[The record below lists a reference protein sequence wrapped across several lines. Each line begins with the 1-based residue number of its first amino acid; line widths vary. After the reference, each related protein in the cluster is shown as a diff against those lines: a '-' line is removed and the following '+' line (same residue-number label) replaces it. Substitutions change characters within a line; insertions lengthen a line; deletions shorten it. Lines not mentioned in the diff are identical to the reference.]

1 MEGDI
6 LKKHYF
12 NNIIESDNKTK
23 IINRIYNDFLNRDVD
38 ESGICSYYDCT
49 ENEDDIL
56 KIIEEIHQSEEF
68 KSNVS
73 SKVSEHFRNS
83 KIELL
88 HNIYKDHLNRD
99 ADESGIQSYYNCT
112 EKEDDIFQIVRN
124 IHDSAEY
131 KDYINNKIN
140 KEYLIDSFPLKEKY
154 NSIIPKNIFQTWC
167 TKDLPPKMKENME
180 LLKQQ
185 NPEFRHFLFD
195 DDDCREFIQDN
206 FSSEVMH
213 AFDSLIPGAY
223 KADLWRY
230 CVLYIYGGIYLDI
243 KFHCTNGFKLIA
255 VTEEEHFARDRP
267 EGCLYNGFISVLPK
281 NEILLKCIHQII
293 SNVKTKYYGDR
304 DLFITGPGL
313 LGSYF
318 TNEER
323 LNLELNFFR
332 DEEKD
337 KELILYKKQGV
348 LKRYKEYR
356 EEQKLFQKSEPYGKL
371 WIQRNIYAFNSIIPK
386 NIFQTWYTKDLP
398 PKMKQSVDLLKK
410 QNPEFNHFLFD
421 DEECREFIQDNFEL
435 DVLKAF
441 DSLIPGAFKADL
453 WRYCVLYIYGGVYL
467 DIKFHCVNNFKL
479 VTLTEEEHF
488 ARDYLIS
495 GVYNAVMITLP
506 KNEILLKCINQ
517 IVSNVKSKYYGPT
530 CLHPTGPAL
539 LGTFFTQN
547 EKNAFKLFHIE
558 KQNERGVSK
567 YVYCNTNL
575 ILENYTEYF
584 NEHNKHKKVAHYG
597 DLWNKKNIYCEPKHD
612 YSNFKKK
619 SKKHQLKIEASV
631 ESNNINDTNNTNKTN
646 LNDLK
651 LPNKHVTKIHLVCKD
666 KNKIDEEIW
675 KRCINKYKK
684 IYLNYEVCIYDY
696 PDIYNI
702 IQSYYPKYLDKIKQI
717 KVEPILIDVF
727 RYLILYVEGGI
738 FSEMDCE
745 PLKHIGDL
753 FDTIYYHG
761 DRSRENNFYI
771 YPQKETLV
779 DMKWDYYVSPCC
791 DSEFVCGGNI
801 STYKC
806 LGHDIGETPTIL
818 FYEISKKYTYSE
830 EFSTNSD
837 KNSLIIE
844 KSFIITD
851 AKQDIFFKMF
861 MHCVENIDILINFD
875 ESNIDRHN
883 EFAPCG
889 SIAFTKMVMNNLS
902 NITCVLASDIFCII
916 SKNGKKKE
924 ASRSS
929 VGRNGKGKKKNKTP

>member
-1 MEGDI
+1 MDGNI

-12 NNIIESDNKTK
+12 DSIIESDSKTK
-23 IINRIYNDFLNRDVD
+23 IINKIYNDFLSRDVD

-49 ENEDDIL
+49 ESEDEIF
-56 KIIEEIHQSEEF
+56 KIIEEIHKSEEF
-68 KSNVS
+68 KKNVEN
-73 SKVSEHFRNS
+73 KLKEHFRNS
-83 KIELL
+83 KVTLL
-88 HNIYKDHLNRD
+88 HNIYKDHLSRD
-99 ADESGIQSYYNCT
+99 ADDCGIESYYNAT
-112 EKEDDIFQIVRN
+112 ECEDDIFKIVKN
-124 IHDSAEY
+124 IHSSEEY
-131 KDYINNKIN
+131 KEHILNKIN
-140 KEYLIDSFPLKEKY
+140 KEYLCDSFQLKASY

-167 TKDLPPKMKENME
+167 TKDLPPKMKENIE

-206 FSSEVMH
+206 FAGDVLH

-255 VTEEEHFARDRP
+255 ITEEENFARDRP
-267 EGCLYNGFISVLPK
+267 EGCLYNGFIAVLPK
-281 NEILLKCIHQII
+281 NEILLKCIYQII
-293 SNVKTKYYGDR
+293 SNVKNKYYGER

-323 LNLELNFFR
+323 LGLALSFFR

-337 KELILYKKQGV
+337 KEVILLDKQPV

-371 WIQRNIYAFNSIIPK
+371 WIQRNIYAFNSVIPK
-386 NIFQTWYTKDLP
+386 NIFQTWYTKNLP
-398 PKMKQSVDLLKK
+398 PKMKESVELLKK

-421 DEECREFIQDNFEL
+421 DDDCREFIQENFEL

-441 DSLIPGAFKADL
+441 DSLVPGAYKADL

-479 VTLTEEEHF
+479 ITLTEEEHF

-506 KNEILLKCINQ
+506 KNETLLKCINQ
-517 IVSNVKSKYYGPT
+517 IVENVKSKYYGPT

-547 EKNAFKLFHIE
+547 QKNAFKLFHIE
-558 KQNERGVSK
+558 KLNAKGVSK

-584 NEHNKHKKVAHYG
+584 NEQKKHKKVDHYG
-597 DLWNKKNIYCEPKHD
+597 ELWNSKNIYCQPKYD
-612 YSNFKKK
+612 YSN
-619 SKKHQLKIEASV
+619 I
-631 ESNNINDTNNTNKTN
+631 KTN
-646 LNDLK
+646 TKKNDLK
-651 LPNKHVTKIHLVCKD
+651 ITTAADAKSDKNNNVQPLKLPVKRIKKIHLVCKD
-666 KNKIDEEIW
+666 KTDIDEEIW
-675 KRCINKYKK
+675 KKCIHKYKK
-684 IYLNYEVCIYDY
+684 IYSNYEVIIYDHNDMY
-696 PDIYNI
+696 KIFEK
-702 IQSYYPKYLDKIKQI
+702 YYPKYLDKIKKI
-717 KVEPILIDVF
+717 KMDPLVIDMF
-727 RYLILYVEGGI
+727 RYLILYIEGGI

-745 PLKHIGDL
+745 PLKYIGDL

-761 DRSRENNFYI
+761 DRTRENKFFI
-771 YPQKETLV
+771 YPQNETLV
-779 DMKWDYYVSPCC
+779 DMKWDYYFTPCC
-791 DSEFVCGGNI
+791 NSEFVSRDHI
-801 STYKC
+801 DTHKC
-806 LGHDIGETPTIL
+806 LGHDIGESPTIL
-818 FYEISKKYTYSE
+818 FYEISKKHTYSE
-830 EFSTNSD
+830 HYSKSQT
-837 KNSLIIE
+837 KNSFIIE

-851 AKQDIFFKMF
+851 AKQEIFLKMF
-861 MHCVENIDILINFD
+861 THCLENIDILINFKESDLDHHD
-875 ESNIDRHN
+875 EI
-883 EFAPCG
+883 APCG
-889 SIAFTKMVMNNLS
+889 SISFTKMVMSNLK

-916 SKNGKKKE
+916 SKNSKKKE
-924 ASRSS
+924 SIKTA
-929 VGRNGKGKKKNKTP
+929 NGKKRIGSKKDTFQ

>member
-12 NNIIESDNKTK
+12 NNIIESDAKTK

-124 IHDSAEY
+124 IHGSAEY

-386 NIFQTWYTKDLP
+386 NIFQTWYTKNLP

-612 YSNFKKK
+612 YSNFKKN

-631 ESNNINDTNNTNKTN
+631 ESTNINDTHKTN

-651 LPNKHVTKIHLVCKD
+651 LPNKRVTKIHLVCKD

-861 MHCVENIDILINFD
+861 MHCIENIDILINFD

-916 SKNGKKKE
+916 SKNGKKKD

-929 VGRNGKGKKKNKTP
+929 VARNGKGKKKNKTP

>member
-12 NNIIESDNKTK
+12 NNIIESDAKTK

-124 IHDSAEY
+124 IHGSAEY

-612 YSNFKKK
+612 YSNFKKN

-631 ESNNINDTNNTNKTN
+631 ESTNINDTHKTN

-651 LPNKHVTKIHLVCKD
+651 LPNKRVTKIHLVCKD

-861 MHCVENIDILINFD
+861 MHCIENIDILINFD

-916 SKNGKKKE
+916 SKNGKKKD

-929 VGRNGKGKKKNKTP
+929 VARNGKGKKKNKTP